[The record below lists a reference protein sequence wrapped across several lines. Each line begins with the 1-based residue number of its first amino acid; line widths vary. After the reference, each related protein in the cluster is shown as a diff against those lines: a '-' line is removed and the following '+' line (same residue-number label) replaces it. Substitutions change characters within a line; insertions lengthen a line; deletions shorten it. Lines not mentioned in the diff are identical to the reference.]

1 MIELRNI
8 TKRFG
13 DVVANNGV
21 SIKVAPGTIHA
32 IVGENGAGKST
43 AMRIAY
49 GFYTAD
55 SGEILINGQVCEIR
69 TPHDAIAQGVGMVH
83 QHFMLVEPM
92 TVAEN
97 IVLGSEPGTAAA
109 LDLKKA
115 AVEIRKLSDEFKLSV
130 DPNAIIE
137 TLSVGQQQRVELLKA
152 LYRHAQLL
160 ILDEPTA
167 VLTPQEVDE
176 FFVILRRMREQGKT
190 IVIITHKLSEVLAIS
205 DNVTVMRDGRVVGE
219 VKTSET
225 NAADLA
231 RLMVG
236 REVLLRVEK
245 PDAHAG
251 KAVLSVRDLTIK
263 GREGAASIDNV
274 SFEVRAGEIVG
285 IAGVEGNGQTEL
297 IEGLAGLQ
305 QPASGDILFENDP
318 RAFWSYPAGKTL
330 TSLLIILLL
339 ISLVSTG
346 LAILTAASRQG
357 LFLVPLVVALTGVF
371 VRCTAI
377 WGLIIALKKR
387 SRWAPMVVGILASL
401 AFLLTLGSFLFAGS
415 PGILLAALNGSLLIY
430 TAVLGFR
437 THREFRGQEKSE
449 LRKLLPRQI
458 KELGVAHVPEDRHR
472 RGLLLD
478 FTLCEN
484 TILGVHYRKPAV
496 MGFGSILLDQ
506 NGIQRRTDQVIRD
519 FDVRPPNSAL
529 PVRALSGGN
538 QQKLIIGRE
547 FELPPK
553 LLLVSQPTRGVDIG
567 AIEFIHRKL
576 VALRDDGC
584 AVLLVSAELEEV
596 TALSDRLLVIHNGHI
611 VGEVDPRKTTNEE
624 IGLMMTGGSA

>member
-13 DVVANNGV
+13 DVLANDRV
-21 SIKVAPGTIHA
+21 SFSVTPGTIHA

-43 AMRIAY
+43 SMRIAY

-55 SGEILINGQVCEIR
+55 SGEILINGQVRQIR
-69 TPHDAIAQGVGMVH
+69 TPHEAIRLGIGMVH
-83 QHFMLVEPM
+83 QHFMLLEPM

-97 IVLGSEPGTAAA
+97 IVLGAEPGNAVS
-109 LDLKKA
+109 LDLHKA
-115 AVEIRKLSDEFKLSV
+115 AEEIRKVSDEFKLSV
-130 DPNAIIE
+130 DPNAVIE

-167 VLTPQEVDE
+167 VLTPQEVEE
-176 FFVILRRMREQGKT
+176 FFAILRGMRAQGKT

-205 DNVTVMRDGRVVGE
+205 DEVTVMRDGQVVGN

-225 NAADLA
+225 NAAELA
-231 RLMVG
+231 RMMVG

-245 PDAHAG
+245 PDAKAG
-251 KAVLSVRDLTIK
+251 AAVLSLRGLTVLGRDGSKRLDGI
-263 GREGAASIDNV
+263 

-297 IEGLAGLQ
+297 IEVLAGLI
-305 QPASGDILFENDP
+305 PGSSVSGSISFQGRDITRLNA
-318 RAFWSYPAGKTL
+318 RA
-330 TSLLIILLL
+330 
-339 ISLVSTG
+339 
-346 LAILTAASRQG
+346 R
-357 LFLVPLVVALTGVF
+357 
-371 VRCTAI
+371 
-377 WGLIIALKKR
+377 
-387 SRWAPMVVGILASL
+387 
-401 AFLLTLGSFLFAGS
+401 
-415 PGILLAALNGSLLIY
+415 
-430 TAVLGFR
+430 
-437 THREFRGQEKSE
+437 
-449 LRKLLPRQI
+449 
-458 KELGVAHVPEDRHR
+458 KELGIAHVPEDRHR

-478 FTLCEN
+478 FSLAEN

-496 MGFGSILLDQ
+496 GAGNFMLNQ
-506 NGIQRRTDQVIRD
+506 RGIQQRTEQVIHD
-519 FDVRPPNSAL
+519 FDVRPPNAAL
-529 PVRALSGGN
+529 PARALSGGN

-567 AIEFIHRKL
+567 AIEFIHRKI
-576 VALRDDGC
+576 VAMRDAGC

-596 TALSDRLLVIHNGHI
+596 TGLSDRLLVIHNGKI
-611 VGEVDPRKTTNEE
+611 AGEVDPKVTTNEE
-624 IGLMMTGGSA
+624 IGLMMTGGGA

>member
-13 DVVANNGV
+13 AVVANDGV
-21 SIKVAPGTIHA
+21 SVKVARGTIHA

-55 SGEILINGQVCEIR
+55 SGEILINGQLEEIR
-69 TPHDAIAQGVGMVH
+69 TPHDAIAHGIGMVH

-97 IVLGSEPGTAAA
+97 IVLGAEPGSAAA

-115 AVEIRKLSDEFKLSV
+115 SDEIRKLSDEFRLTV

-137 TLSVGQQQRVELLKA
+137 NLSVGQQQRVELLKA
-152 LYRHAQLL
+152 LYRRAEIL

-167 VLTPQEVDE
+167 VLTPQEVEE
-176 FFVILRRMREQGKT
+176 FFAILRGMREQGKT
-190 IVIITHKLSEVLAIS
+190 IIIITHKLSEVLAIS
-205 DNVTVMRDGRVVGE
+205 DNVTVMRDGKVVGD

-231 RLMVG
+231 RMMVG

-245 PDAHAG
+245 PDAKPA
-251 KAVLSVRDLTIK
+251 APVLTTSGLTIT
-263 GREGAASIDNV
+263 GRGDAKKVNNI

-297 IEGLAGLQ
+297 IEALAGLI
-305 QPASGDILFENDP
+305 PGSHISG
-318 RAFWSYPAGKTL
+318 K
-330 TSLLIILLL
+330 
-339 ISLVSTG
+339 VH
-346 LAILTAASRQG
+346 
-357 LFLVPLVVALTGVF
+357 
-371 VRCTAI
+371 
-377 WGLIIALKKR
+377 
-387 SRWAPMVVGILASL
+387 
-401 AFLLTLGSFLFAGS
+401 FAGRD
-415 PGILLAALNGSLLIY
+415 ITNFDA
-430 TAVLGFR
+430 
-437 THREFRGQEKSE
+437 
-449 LRKLLPRQI
+449 RQR
-458 KELGVAHVPEDRHR
+458 KELGIAHVPEDRHR

-478 FTLCEN
+478 FSLAEN

-496 MGFGSILLDQ
+496 SAGGILLDQ
-506 NGIQRRTDQVIRD
+506 KGIQRRTEQVIRD
-519 FDVRPPNSAL
+519 FDVRPPNAAL
-529 PVRALSGGN
+529 PARALSGGN

-567 AIEFIHRKL
+567 AIEFIHRKI
-576 VALRDDGC
+576 VELRDAGC

-596 TALSDRLLVIHNGHI
+596 TALSDRLLVVHEGQI
-611 VGEVDPRKTTNEE
+611 VGEVDPKVTSNEE
-624 IGLMMTGGSA
+624 IGLMMTGGRS